1 MMTLNLIPLTGAMG
15 PRGIMGLKG
24 DPGESIS
31 IPEAMVSPNIQTVSE
46 NQTAT
51 FYCSASGNPRPTVT
65 WIRVNGSPAGSNKS
79 LGGKLEIT
87 RSVFNDSGEYKC
99 TAVNIMGRDIKT
111 AELIV
116 EGKMTKSFKSS
127 LKKKVRINQRE
138 RKSKRFRLLKSN
150 TRKCQFKNIIRS
162 RNQTL
167 WLLN

>member
-1 MMTLNLIPLTGAMG
+1 M
-15 PRGIMGLKG
+15 
-24 DPGESIS
+24 
-31 IPEAMVSPNIQTVSE
+31 
-46 NQTAT
+46 
-51 FYCSASGNPRPTVT
+51 
-65 WIRVNGSPAGSNKS
+65 NGSPAGSHKS
-79 LGGKLEIT
+79 LGGELEIT

-111 AELIV
+111 AKLIV

-138 RKSKRFRLLKSN
+138 RKSKSFRLLKSN

-167 WLLN
+167 WLLI